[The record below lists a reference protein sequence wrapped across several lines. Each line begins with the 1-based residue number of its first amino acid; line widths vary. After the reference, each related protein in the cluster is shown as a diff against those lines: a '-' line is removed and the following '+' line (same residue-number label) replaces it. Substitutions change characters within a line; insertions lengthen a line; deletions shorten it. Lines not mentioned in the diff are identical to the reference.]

1 MTLDR
6 RTLFALTG
14 ATAAVATTP
23 AFAASQDTPYKT
35 FPRGRDGRLQRL
47 PTLDVESNQDFL
59 TDVRGWIQAS
69 PSGMFKAAR
78 TRAVEVLKE
87 NGHAP
92 DANLPMRQVIQL
104 MEKDSTVMASARAW
118 LATQHLTWKGVKD
131 AFDAHQD
138 QYIQAMRDAEKK
150 GPGTLELAPAMV
162 VPAYAK
168 HEIHIQPGGYVG
180 DPLAGYIYH
189 YGTNNFWMGHNYQD
203 EQHKN
208 IASAVPV
215 PKDRKVKRIL
225 EIGCAIGQTTMALKD
240 RFPDAEVWGID
251 VGGPMVH
258 YAHMRATDLKS
269 EVHFRQALAEKTG
282 FPDGYFD
289 IVASFIILHE
299 VPNAVNTQIM
309 KEVARLLRPEGVYY
323 PVDFYTSFDPPK
335 DAYGKFHRW
344 WDHRW
349 NNETWALEHIDYD
362 LAGDLKSVG
371 MQVGRGDS
379 VFTGSMGAGGLGRA
393 NNIVALKHA

>member
-1 MTLDR
+1 
-6 RTLFALTG
+6 
-14 ATAAVATTP
+14 
-23 AFAASQDTPYKT
+23 
-35 FPRGRDGRLQRL
+35 
-47 PTLDVESNQDFL
+47 VESNQDFL
-59 TDVRGWIQAS
+59 TDVRSWVQS
-69 PSGMFKAAR
+69 NPSGLFKTAR
-78 TRAVEVLKE
+78 ARAVEVLKAH
-87 NGHAP
+87 GHAP
-92 DANLPMRQVIQL
+92 DAELPMAQVIQML
-104 MEKDSTVMASARAW
+104 KKDPTIMASARAW
-118 LATQHLTWKGVKD
+118 LATQSLTWKGVKD
-131 AFDAHQD
+131 AFDAHRD

-150 GPGTLELAPAMV
+150 GPGTLELAPQMV

-203 EQHKN
+203 EQHAA
-208 IASAVPV
+208 IAAGVPL
-215 PKDRKVKRIL
+215 PKDGKVKRIL
-225 EIGCAIGQTTMALKD
+225 EIGCSIGQTTMALKD
-240 RFPDAEVWGID
+240 RFPEAEVWGID

-258 YAHMRATDLKS
+258 YAHMRASDLGS

-282 FPDGYFD
+282 FPDGHFD

-335 DAYGKFHRW
+335 NAYGKFHRW

-349 NNETWALEHIDYD
+349 NNEPWALEHMEYD
-362 LAGDLKSVG
+362 LTGDLKAVG
-371 MQVGRGDS
+371 MEVSRTSRVLGPGYEM
-379 VFTGSMGAGGLGRA
+379 TGGLGR
-393 NNIVALKHA
+393 NNIVAVKRA